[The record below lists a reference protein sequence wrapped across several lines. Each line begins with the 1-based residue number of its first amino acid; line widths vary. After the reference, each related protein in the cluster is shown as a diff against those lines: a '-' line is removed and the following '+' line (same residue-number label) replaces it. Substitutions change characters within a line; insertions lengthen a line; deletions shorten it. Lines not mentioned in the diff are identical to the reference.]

1 MLYCKF
7 LKLVNGENIIA
18 RTESDCS
25 NIIGDSIEII
35 DPVEIRTIR
44 SARGKHIFEHYTMN
58 PWIRLSADKNFS
70 ILVKNIICIANAD
83 DEAVKQYDHFLNE
96 EPPQYELNPEDL
108 IFSESSE
115 EEEMYDNEK
124 PDSTIH

>member
-1 MLYCKF
+1 MYCKF

-58 PWIRLSADKNFS
+58 PWIRLSTDKNFS
-70 ILVKNIICIANAD
+70 
-83 DEAVKQYDHFLNE
+83 
-96 EPPQYELNPEDL
+96 
-108 IFSESSE
+108 
-115 EEEMYDNEK
+115 
-124 PDSTIH
+124 